1 MLLEKL
7 REKRGKG
14 GRGGGNEEKWKKEKM
29 KRVIRAIDRN
39 QIGDGTEARDDV
51 FVPFTI
57 KIFNDFWKFADSFTS
72 LLLS

>member
-1 MLLEKL
+1 M
-7 REKRGKG
+7 R
-14 GRGGGNEEKWKKEKM
+14 
-29 KRVIRAIDRN
+29 RVIRAIDRN